1 MLGLGCLAAGV
12 GVLAF
17 ATGINILAE
26 TGPAGAEALKAIVMA
41 MVELIP
47 YALAALAVG
56 IIAFAK
62 VIGDGAPVIAE
73 SFMKVFT
80 AMLDTAVQMT
90 PKVIDAGLKLILGL
104 LKAIGDN
111 IQKIVEA
118 GINVIVGFL
127 KGIASKIGDIIDT
140 AFKVII
146 AFINGLADAI
156 DKNHIALYEAVRK
169 LVTAIGDAIIDF
181 IPYMVSMGSDMI
193 KGFIEGVKSMAGALW
208 DAAKGVV
215 SGAVDG
221 IKNFLGIH
229 SPSRVF
235 AEIGMF
241 SALGMANGLRDF
253 GGTVV
258 KEAKNVGIN
267 AVDTMGNAI
276 SNISDVVNSNMDTN
290 PTIRPVLD
298 LSDVQNGS
306 KRLSSLMDKNGIY
319 TLNSSVGL
327 ANVASSGMSYNKV
340 SSIDSPSTND
350 VVQPINQTQQNT
362 FNITGSNPKEIAD
375 EVSRI
380 LQKQVERSETVW
392 A

>member
-1 MLGLGCLAAGV
+1 VA
-12 GVLAF
+12 
-17 ATGINILAE
+17 
-26 TGPAGAEALKAIVMA
+26 
-41 MVELIP
+41 
-47 YALAALAVG
+47 
-56 IIAFAK
+56 
-62 VIGDGAPVIAE
+62 
-73 SFMKVFT
+73 
-80 AMLDTAVQMT
+80 
-90 PKVIDAGLKLILGL
+90 
-104 LKAIGDN
+104 
-111 IQKIVEA
+111 A
-118 GINVIVGFL
+118 GINVIVQFL
-127 KGIASKIGDIIDT
+127 NGVASKLPAIINS
-140 AFKVII
+140 AFTVII
-146 AFINGLADAI
+146 SFINGLADAI
-156 DKNHIALYEAVRK
+156 RNNNPAIFA
-169 LVTAIGDAIIDF
+169 AIGNLLGAIVGAIVGF
-181 IPYMVSMGSDMI
+181 IPNMVGVGARLI
-193 KGFIEGVKSMAGALW
+193 QGFINGIFNMGGSASGASKSVASNAVSGASGYNETFYSIGSYMMQGMVNGIKSMAGNLLNSARS
-208 DAAKGVV
+208 VV
-215 SGAVDG
+215 SGAVSSV
-221 IKNFLGIH
+221 KSFLGIH